1 MSGSLTRYRAPVA
14 LLGALALASISQAQW
29 RDTDYVPQT
38 DDIRQTVVRVAYFS
52 GEVSY
57 NRGDD
62 PDDWQPAALNF
73 PITLGDRLYAA
84 RNSRVELQTEGGT
97 IYLAPET
104 DFAALNLTY
113 DVKQFSLGIGT
124 ASFRI
129 RRIDS
134 GESFE
139 VDTPNSAVTFDG
151 PGEYRIDVDV
161 DGNTRVTVKRGY
173 AYVAAAGG
181 EVALDAGHMMI
192 IDGIDSPVYDV
203 TSLPRGDSWDQWVIS
218 RSRRFI
224 DTGARRYVNPD
235 ISGVEDLNEYGGWSE
250 VPGYGMCWSPANVSA
265 DWQPYRAGRW
275 AWQDPWGWSWVSN
288 EPWGWA
294 PYHYGRW
301 VTSRSR
307 WYWVPVGPDVRTV
320 RYAPALVVFVGGPGF
335 SLSVSLGGGGRGDEG
350 RYVGWFPLAPRETFV
365 PWWGSG
371 AGATSVTNVTNV
383 TYVNRTYV
391 TVVNQNTFVS
401 GAPVGSNVIRDP
413 RTMREISA
421 APVVQGPIQVVPLPS
436 SIRPST
442 QSAASAPRPPA
453 ATLNRAVV
461 TRLAP
466 PPAPPLF
473 RDKASLIREN
483 RGAPVAP
490 AEAARLPL
498 ENRASRP
505 TRSVVVEGGRVA
517 LKPKNAQGAGPAPV
531 PVTRVP
537 PPGQTRHQQD
547 PERQQQ
553 DVAAAQQQQRAD
565 AARKQQQADAA
576 TKQQQADAA
585 RKQQQQQ
592 ADAAAQQQQQADAA
606 RKQQQDVA
614 ATKQQQADAARKQ
627 QQDVAAAQQQ
637 QRVDA
642 ARKQQQADAATKQ
655 QQADAARKP
664 QQGTKQ
670 VGNTQE
676 AKTGPKNKAD
686 KGAAKTNVETFVGTV
701 TAYQAG
707 KKIEILTGDN
717 TRHTIDLS
725 GKNVQISIV
734 GPVAVGAQVQLVQEK
749 GDQSTRVS
757 VTAKK

>member
-1 MSGSLTRYRAPVA
+1 MSGTLTRYRALVA
-14 LLGALALASISQAQW
+14 LLGVVAFACISQAQ
-29 RDTDYVPQT
+29 RSDSEYVPQT
-38 DDIRQTVVRVAYFS
+38 DDIRQTVVRVAYLS

-62 PDDWQPAALNF
+62 PDAWQPASLNF
-73 PITLGDRLYAA
+73 PMTLGDRLYAA

-97 IYLAPET
+97 IYLAPQT
-104 DFAALNLTY
+104 DFAALNLTD
-113 DVKQFSLGIGT
+113 DVQQFSLGMGT

-129 RRIDS
+129 RRIDA

-139 VDTPNSAVTFDG
+139 IDTPNSAVTFDR
-151 PGEYRIDVDV
+151 PGEYRIDVDI
-161 DGNTRVTVKRGY
+161 DGNTRVIVNRGY

-181 EVALDAGHMMI
+181 EVALEAGHLMA

-203 TSLPRGDSWDQWVIS
+203 TSLPRADSWDVWVTS

-224 DTGARRYVNPD
+224 DTSARGFVNAS
-235 ISGVEDLNEYGGWSE
+235 ISGVEDLNEYGGWSD

-265 DWQPYRAGRW
+265 DWRPYRAGRW

-301 VTSRSR
+301 VNSRSR
-307 WYWVPVGPDVRTV
+307 WYWVPVRPDVRTV

-335 SLSVSLGGGGRGDEG
+335 SLSVSAGGGGRGDEG

-371 AGATSVTNVTNV
+371 ARATTVTNL

-401 GAPVGSNVIRDP
+401 GAPVGSNVIRDA
-413 RTMREISA
+413 RTVREISTS
-421 APVVQGPIQVVPLPS
+421 PVVQGPIQVVPLPS
-436 SIRPST
+436 AIRPST
-442 QSAASAPRPPA
+442 QSAGSAPRPPA

-473 RDKASLIREN
+473 RDKANLIREN

-498 ENRASRP
+498 ASRATRP
-505 TRSVVVEGGRVA
+505 TRSVVVEGGRIA
-517 LKPKNAQGAGPAPV
+517 LVPKNAQGVGPAPV
-531 PVTRVP
+531 PVTRVL
-537 PPGQTRHQQD
+537 PPGQTRRQRNPAQ
-547 PERQQQ
+547 QQQ
-553 DVAAAQQQQRAD
+553 DVAAA
-565 AARKQQQADAA
+565 
-576 TKQQQADAA
+576 
-585 RKQQQQQ
+585 KQQQQAA
-592 ADAAAQQQQQADAA
+592 ADARGAAARQQQQADAA
-606 RKQQQDVA
+606 RKQQQDA
-614 ATKQQQADAARKQ
+614 AAARQQQQADDARKQQQADNARKQ
-627 QQDVAAAQQQ
+627 QQDVAAARQQQ
-637 QRVDA
+637 QAAD
-642 ARKQQQADAATKQ
+642 ARKQQDAAAATKQ
-655 QQADAARKP
+655 QQADDARKQQQADNARRP
-664 QQGTKQ
+664 QQGTNQ
-670 VGNTQE
+670 VGNAQ
-676 AKTGPKNKAD
+676 GRGQGR
-686 KGAAKTNVETFVGTV
+686 GAVRANVETLVGTV
-701 TAYQAG
+701 TVYQAG

-725 GKNVQISIV
+725 GKNVQVSVV

-757 VTAKK
+757 VTVKTMDPPPRRR